1 LGDHDVLDVAC
12 PADSVNIFQAFDLVF
27 CGAVKKFMAT
37 AQDEFGDDSVSVE
50 ITPFVRVYQQMA
62 TSITVRGSF
71 PTAELVPDTSV
82 RPLRLTIEEDKIRE
96 NKGFRDLWDRDTEIE
111 EISRRR
117 QAHRLEMINGP
128 FRTE

>member
-1 LGDHDVLDVAC
+1 MVVAF
-12 PADSVNIFQAFDLVF
+12 PVHTTNIFQALDLVF
-27 CGAVKKFMAT
+27 CGALNKLIT
-37 AQDEFGDDSVSVE
+37 RAQGEFRDDSLSDVSAE
-50 ITPFVRVYQQMA
+50 LIRREQQTS

-96 NKGFRDLWDRDTEIE
+96 NKGFREISPGDIEIE

-117 QAHRLEMINGP
+117 QAHRLEMMNQQ
-128 FRTE
+128 FVRE